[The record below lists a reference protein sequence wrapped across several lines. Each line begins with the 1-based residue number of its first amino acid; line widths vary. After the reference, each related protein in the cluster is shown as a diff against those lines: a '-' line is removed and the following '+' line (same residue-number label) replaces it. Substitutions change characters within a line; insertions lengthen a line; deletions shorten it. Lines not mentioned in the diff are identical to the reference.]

1 VIRLDRDDLALVSF
15 HIIGSHKIAC
25 ETWAPIQHSPSSSPH
40 VGNPI
45 ELQASFQ
52 RFGVGAER
60 TSRSD
65 ISDRGFHL
73 FDGGDR
79 LFEWIAT

>member
-1 VIRLDRDDLALVSF
+1 
-15 HIIGSHKIAC
+15 
-25 ETWAPIQHSPSSSPH
+25 
-40 VGNPI
+40 
-45 ELQASFQ
+45 LQASFQ

-65 ISDRGFHL
+65 ISDREFHL

-79 LFEWIAT
+79 LFEWIATRRDQWGIGQIIRAPTD